1 VVLSQ
6 ANFTVSG
13 GWGGASTGNAA
24 SGAIAMP
31 LVLRDR
37 GDSSVWDDFQRYGYR
52 MFIDWNIPYRLNFN
66 YNLTYQTLNAP
77 GQQWVQSLTF
87 NGDLSLTRSWKIA
100 YNSGIDLVTLKLT
113 PTVINIYRDLHC
125 WEMSLNLVPFGT
137 YKSYT
142 FTINAKG
149 QMLQDLRLIRR
160 RNWFD
165 LQR

>member
-1 VVLSQ
+1 MS
-6 ANFTVSG
+6 N
-13 GWGGASTGNAA
+13 
-24 SGAIAMP
+24 
-31 LVLRDR
+31 VLRDR